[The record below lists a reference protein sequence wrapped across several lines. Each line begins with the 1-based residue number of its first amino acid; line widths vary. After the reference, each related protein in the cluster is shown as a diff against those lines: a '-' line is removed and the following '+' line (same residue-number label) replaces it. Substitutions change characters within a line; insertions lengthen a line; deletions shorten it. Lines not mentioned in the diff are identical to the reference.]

1 MNDFY
6 VYCDLDGVLVDLA
19 GKLSE
24 IYQEDLPNGSFK
36 NHFNKLMDT
45 LSTSEKLDF
54 WVSLKQ
60 TNDCMELWNFIKK
73 FTPTIITSCSE
84 MPIACAGKKEWCSNH
99 LGITSRRVICVP
111 RSSSKQNYAG
121 PNKILID
128 DLESNITEWE
138 AKGGIGILHKNSIT
152 TLSILKNILYTK
164 YDTYDI

>member
-1 MNDFY
+1 MQEFY

-19 GKLSE
+19 GKISS

-36 NHFNKLMDT
+36 NHFNKLMSS
-45 LSTSEKLDF
+45 LSSSEKLDF
-54 WVSLKQ
+54 WVSLEK
-60 TNDCMELWNFIKK
+60 TNDCMELWDFIKR
-73 FTPTIITSCSE
+73 FTPTILTSCSE
-84 MPIACAGKKEWCSNH
+84 TPIACVGKKKWCSNH

-111 RSSSKQNYAG
+111 RSSSKQNHAG

-128 DLESNITEWE
+128 DLVSNITEWE
-138 AKGGIGILHKNSIT
+138 AKGGIGILHKDAST